1 MVAINYIK
9 SIRFVV
15 AQFCLQKE
23 RWVEILDNCNK
34 ETVAVGILRSG
45 REMKQTMVKGNEQS
59 IYTIHMLA
67 KKEPTLASRLTQSFP
82 LLWSWDHE
90 TMFHARDG
98 GFLTKLRLV
107 RYFLANVS
115 LYKGQGATWVDA
127 FLGGAEAY
135 KGSLNT

>member
-45 REMKQTMVKGNEQS
+45 REMKRTMVKSNEQS

-82 LLWSWDHE
+82 LL
-90 TMFHARDG
+90 
-98 GFLTKLRLV
+98 
-107 RYFLANVS
+107 
-115 LYKGQGATWVDA
+115 
-127 FLGGAEAY
+127 
-135 KGSLNT
+135 